1 MTLQKAEPPVSL
13 KPAELRWKCNPQ
25 IFSFES
31 TIELDPIEGIV
42 GQERALRAIKLGVDL
57 QAPGY
62 NIYISGLSGTG
73 KATTVKKMLEAI
85 SDKHTQLYDYAYVNN
100 FNDPDRPSLLVF
112 PAGVAKEFKKDMS
125 TLIKYLREKV
135 PQVLESEAY
144 TEKRKEVIQSYSQK
158 QSKLVGT
165 FEKHLSEK
173 NFSLGQI
180 QVEGVPRPEI
190 FPVIGDQRIPI
201 YEIQKFV
208 GEGKLTEE
216 AAREFIDNYNKFQS
230 ELVKIFKQGMK
241 LSQEMQQELAE
252 LERSEVNLLIKSSI
266 AQVKDKYDNPKITEY
281 LLGVEN
287 SILENLSVFTGAKP
301 EGEQTAEGFIIDY
314 FRDYDVNIILDNSN
328 STERPV
334 IIEISPTYTN
344 LFGTIEKVSDGRGGW
359 YADFTRIKA
368 GSLLKANGGYIVINV
383 NHLFE
388 EPGVWKTLKRVL
400 TYRKL
405 EIQDYYNFFQ
415 FSPSILKPEA
425 IDIDAKVI
433 LTGSAYI
440 YQLLAGYEDD
450 FKKIFKV
457 KADFDYEIE
466 KTGDVMV
473 EYARVI
479 KKMIAQ
485 ENLLE
490 FDTSAIAY
498 LLELAARFA
507 GRKNKLTAR
516 FSILADFA
524 READFWAKSEGAKIV
539 TASHIE
545 TAYERARER
554 HALMEDKYGEL
565 IKENSILI
573 DTDGAKV
580 GQVNGLAVY
589 GGDIYGFGKP
599 VRITATVA
607 LGNGNIVNVERESG
621 LSGKTHDKGI
631 HIITGYFRD
640 NFGKNFPLSFTANIV
655 FEQSYG
661 PVDGDSA
668 SCAEIFALLSA
679 LSGVPIKQNLAVTG
693 SVNQKGIVQPIGG
706 VNEKI
711 EGFYSVCKERGLNGT
726 HGVIIPVQNV
736 NDLML
741 KDEIVT
747 AVKKKKF
754 NIYSIST
761 VSEGIEILTAYKAG
775 TRLDSGE
782 YAKNTV
788 FGKVEANLIYM
799 YHRSKHPFPH
809 KEKEGTKQTEKS
821 KVKAKAKPAGK
832 AVKKK
837 TR

>member
-1 MTLQKAEPPVSL
+1 MTLQKAELPAPL
-13 KPAELRWKCNPQ
+13 KPADLRWKCNPQ
-25 IFSFES
+25 IFEFES
-31 TIELDPIEGIV
+31 TLELDPVEGIV
-42 GQERALRAIKLGVDL
+42 GQDRALRAIKLGVDL

-73 KATTVKKMLEAI
+73 KATTVKKMLEKI
-85 SDKHTQLYDYAYVNN
+85 SGKPVQLSDYAYVNN
-100 FNDPDRPSLLVF
+100 FSDPDRPTLLTF
-112 PAGVAKEFKKDMS
+112 PAGLAKEFKKDIGS
-125 TLIKYLREKV
+125 LIKYLREKV
-135 PQVLESEAY
+135 PQVLESETY
-144 TEKRKEVIQSYSQK
+144 TDKRKQVIQTYSNK

-165 FEKHLSEK
+165 FEKQLAEN

-190 FPVIGDQRIPI
+190 FPVIGEERVPI
-201 YEIQKFV
+201 YELQKFV

-216 AAREFIDNYNKFQS
+216 NAQEFIDKYNSFQS
-230 ELVKIFKQGMK
+230 ELVKVFKQGMK
-241 LSQEMQQELAE
+241 LSQEMQQTLAE
-252 LERSEVNLLIKSSI
+252 LERAEVELLIKSTI
-266 AQVKDKYDNPKITEY
+266 AQVRDKYDVPKVEEY
-281 LLGVEN
+281 FNGVEN

-328 STERPV
+328 AAEHPV
-334 IIEISPTYTN
+334 IIEISPSYTN

-405 EIQDYYNFFQ
+405 EIQDYYNYFQ

-433 LTGSAYI
+433 LTGSAYV

-466 KTGDVMV
+466 NTGDVMV

-490 FDTSAIAY
+490 FDKTAIAY

-524 READFWAKSEGAKIV
+524 READFWAKSEEAKVV
-539 TASHIE
+539 TAKHVE
-545 TAYERARER
+545 TAYDRARER
-554 HALMEDKYGEL
+554 HSLMEDKYGDL
-565 IKENSILI
+565 IKENTILI
-573 DTDGAKV
+573 DTTGAKV

-599 VRITATVA
+599 ARITASAA
-607 LGNGNIVNVERESG
+607 LGGGNIVNVERESG
-621 LSGKTHDKGI
+621 LSGKSHDKGI
-631 HIITGYFRD
+631 HIISGYFRD
-640 NFGKNFPLSFTANIV
+640 SFGKNFPLSFTANIV

-661 PVDGDSA
+661 PIDGDSA

-679 LSGVPIKQNLAVTG
+679 LSGIPLKQNIAVTG
-693 SVNQKGIVQPIGG
+693 SVNQKGFVQPIGG

-711 EGFYSVCKERGLNGT
+711 EGFFSVCRERGLTGDQ
-726 HGVIIPVQNV
+726 GVIIPVQNI

-741 KDEIVT
+741 KDEIIS
-747 AVKKKKF
+747 AVKKRKF
-754 NIYSIST
+754 SVYAITTI
-761 VSEGIEILTAYKAG
+761 SEGIEILTGFKAG
-775 TRLDSGE
+775 IRQSTGE

-788 FGKVEANLIYM
+788 FGKVESNLIHM

-809 KEKEGTKQTEKS
+809 KEKEPAKTTEK
-821 KVKAKAKPAGK
+821 AKQPAKKKPAAKP
-832 AVKKK
+832 VKKK
-837 TR
+837 K